1 LSGSGKWL
9 NPGSASELLMQ
20 RAAAPAAAPREAQSL
35 LAGALARLRER
46 TRCEIAVAWS
56 LREGGEP
63 WVAAVSS
70 EVGEPLAPTAL
81 EFEAAI
87 RLPQASALLG
97 SDSSP
102 VLRGIAA
109 RHDLAA
115 AAPVTTSDG
124 RALAV
129 LLTGRSNGSG
139 ARPRELAALTATARR
154 LAVPLAAAEASLQLA
169 RLDGDVR
176 RLDRLALL
184 GRMTQELA
192 HEVRNPL
199 VSVKT
204 FLQLLPERRDDPEFT
219 TRFLAVAGE
228 ELERT
233 LRLLALVIDYPSAI
247 PSPAVPASVTATLDA
262 VLELLQPYA
271 RQRGVSLTAEGAE
284 KLGAVALGED
294 SLRQVML
301 NLLLNAIDASPR
313 GGLVKVEAAAVA
325 EGAELV
331 VSDAG
336 PGVAPELRER
346 VFEPFF
352 TTRGTHHGGIGLAIA
367 RGLVE
372 EVGGRIQLRV
382 AAGGGAAFAVLLPIA
397 AAGV

>member
-9 NPGSASELLMQ
+9 NPGSASELLVQ
-20 RAAAPAAAPREAQSL
+20 RASAPAAAPREAQSL

-46 TRCEIAVAWS
+46 TRCEIAVAWA
-56 LREGGEP
+56 LGEDGEP
-63 WVAAVSS
+63 SVAAFSS
-70 EVGEPLAPTAL
+70 ELGAPLAPTAL

-87 RLPQASALLG
+87 RLPQACALLG

-102 VLRGIAA
+102 LLRGIAA
-109 RHDLAA
+109 RHDLGA
-115 AAPVTTSDG
+115 AAPVTAADG

-129 LLTGRSNGSG
+129 LLTGRSNGAG
-139 ARPRELAALTATARR
+139 PRPRELAALTATARR
-154 LAVPLAAAEASLQLA
+154 LAVPLAAAEAERQLA
-169 RLDGDVR
+169 KLDGDVR

-247 PSPAVPASVTATLDA
+247 PSPAGPASVTATLDA

-271 RQRGVSLTAEGAE
+271 RQRGVLLSAEGAE
-284 KLGAVALGED
+284 QIGSVALGED
-294 SLRQVML
+294 SLRQVLL

-313 GGLVKVEAAAVA
+313 GGLVRVEARALE

-352 TTRGTHHGGIGLAIA
+352 TSRGAHHGGIGLAIA

-372 EVGGRIQLRV
+372 QAGGRIQLRV
-382 AAGGGAAFAVLLPIA
+382 ATGGGAAFAVLLPIA
-397 AAGV
+397 AG